1 MGNVS
6 IFDFVISRRRQPGIR
21 PGHSNG
27 CGDTGTF
34 EEPTV
39 MNTLGTTLDLQ
50 NSGDAPAPA
59 RRRRGDGLVYITLC
73 ALLALAWKVSRAG
86 WFEPGDNVGYWIG
99 VVGGVMMLILLVYP
113 LRKYV
118 RFMQGWGRVK
128 FWLWGHMLLGIG
140 APLLILVHC
149 TFRTGSTNAAVALW
163 SMVVVAISGI
173 IGRVLYTRLNRG
185 LLAERSALRQFKV
198 EARLD
203 GIGRSRLWFAPKAQ
217 ERLMQFEQTALSAA
231 AGAGGHWMRLIC
243 VLPLA
248 SWQVRLRCVSEATA
262 ELRLMAKAQDWTR
275 QELAKRRRQARRTIV
290 QHLACV
296 MRVALFAAWER
307 LFALWHVAHVPFVF
321 ILAVSGVFHV
331 IAVHAY

>member
-1 MGNVS
+1 M
-6 IFDFVISRRRQPGIR
+6 
-21 PGHSNG
+21 
-27 CGDTGTF
+27 TT
-34 EEPTV
+34 T
-39 MNTLGTTLDLQ
+39 MNLA
-50 NSGDAPAPA
+50 SGAPA
-59 RRRRGDGLVYITLC
+59 RDVMPAARQVDVQAARERRSGRRDGLVYAALL

-86 WFEPGDNVGYWIG
+86 WFEPGDDVGYWIG
-99 VVGGVMMLILLVYP
+99 VVGGVMLTLLLVYP

-118 RFMQGWGRVK
+118 KFMQGWGRVK
-128 FWLWGHMLLGIG
+128 FWLWGHMVLGIG

-173 IGRVLYTRLNRG
+173 VGRMLYTRINRG

-203 GIGRSRLWFAPKAQ
+203 GIGRSRLWFAPRAQ
-217 ERLMQFEQTALSAA
+217 EQLIEFERSALSAA
-231 AGAGGHWMRLIC
+231 AGAGGHWLRLIC
-243 VLPLA
+243 VLPIA
-248 SWQVRLRCVSEATA
+248 SWQVRLRSLREVHA
-262 ELRLMAKAQDWTR
+262 ELRRIAQEQGWSRRD
-275 QELAKRRRQARRTIV
+275 LNKRRRLARATVV

-321 ILAVSGVFHV
+321 ILAASGVFHV

>member
-1 MGNVS
+1 MSTTMNLASAASTHGALTA
-6 IFDFVISRRRQPGIR
+6 
-21 PGHSNG
+21 GH
-27 CGDTGTF
+27 
-34 EEPTV
+34 PV
-39 MNTLGTTLDLQ
+39 
-50 NSGDAPAPA
+50 DAQAA
-59 RRRRGDGLVYITLC
+59 RRRRSARSDGIVYVALL

-86 WFEPGDNVGYWIG
+86 WFEPGDDVGYWIG
-99 VVGGVMMLILLVYP
+99 VVGGVMLLLLLVYP

-118 RFMQGWGRVK
+118 KFMQGWGRVK

-173 IGRVLYTRLNRG
+173 VGRMLYTRINRG
-185 LLAERSALRQFKV
+185 LMAERSALRQYKV

-217 ERLMQFEQTALSAA
+217 DRLIEFEQSALSAA
-231 AGAGGHWMRLIC
+231 AGAGAHWLRLIC

-248 SWQVRLRCVSEATA
+248 SWQVRLRCVGEINS
-262 ELRLMAKAQDWTR
+262 ELRRMA
-275 QELAKRRRQARRTIV
+275 QEQGWSRRDLNKRRRLARGTVV

-296 MRVALFAAWER
+296 MRVALFEAWER

-321 ILAVSGVFHV
+321 ILAASGVFHV

>member
-1 MGNVS
+1 MTTIMNLAS
-6 IFDFVISRRRQPGIR
+6 DAAATDAQRTER
-21 PGHSNG
+21 PVDS
-27 CGDTGTF
+27 
-34 EEPTV
+34 
-39 MNTLGTTLDLQ
+39 Q
-50 NSGDAPAPA
+50 AA
-59 RRRRGDGLVYITLC
+59 RRRRTGRGDSIVYLALG
-73 ALLALAWKVSRAG
+73 ALLAVAWKVSRAG
-86 WFEPGDNVGYWIG
+86 WFEPGDDVGYWIG
-99 VVGGVMMLILLVYP
+99 VVGGVMLTLLLVYP

-118 RFMQGWGRVK
+118 KSMQGWGRVK
-128 FWLWGHMLLGIG
+128 FWLWGHMVLGIG

-163 SMVVVAISGI
+163 SMVVVAVSGLV
-173 IGRVLYTRLNRG
+173 GRMLYTRLNRG

-217 ERLMQFEQTALSAA
+217 ERLIEFERSALSAA
-231 AGAGGHWMRLIC
+231 AGAGKHWVRLIC
-243 VLPLA
+243 VLPIA
-248 SWQVRLRCVSEATA
+248 SWQVRLRALHEVNLEV
-262 ELRLMAKAQDWTR
+262 RRVAQEQGWSRRD
-275 QELAKRRRQARRTIV
+275 LNKRRKLARATVV

-321 ILAVSGVFHV
+321 LLAASGVFHV

>member
-1 MGNVS
+1 MTTIMNLAS
-6 IFDFVISRRRQPGIR
+6 DAAATDAQRTER
-21 PGHSNG
+21 PVDS
-27 CGDTGTF
+27 
-34 EEPTV
+34 
-39 MNTLGTTLDLQ
+39 Q
-50 NSGDAPAPA
+50 AA
-59 RRRRGDGLVYITLC
+59 RRRRTGRGDSIVYLALG
-73 ALLALAWKVSRAG
+73 ALLAVAWKVSRAG
-86 WFEPGDNVGYWIG
+86 WFEPGDDVGYWIG
-99 VVGGVMMLILLVYP
+99 VVGGVMLTLLLVYP

-118 RFMQGWGRVK
+118 KSMQGWGRVK
-128 FWLWGHMLLGIG
+128 FWLWGHMVLGIG

-163 SMVVVAISGI
+163 SMVVVAVSGLV
-173 IGRVLYTRLNRG
+173 GRMLYTRLNRG

-217 ERLMQFEQTALSAA
+217 ERLIEFERSALSAA
-231 AGAGGHWMRLIC
+231 AGAGKHWVRLIC
-243 VLPLA
+243 VLPIA
-248 SWQVRLRCVSEATA
+248 SWQVRLRALHEVNLEVR
-262 ELRLMAKAQDWTR
+262 RLAHEQGWSRRD
-275 QELAKRRRQARRTIV
+275 LNKRRKLARATVV

-321 ILAVSGVFHV
+321 LLAASGVFHV

>member
-1 MGNVS
+1 M
-6 IFDFVISRRRQPGIR
+6 
-21 PGHSNG
+21 
-27 CGDTGTF
+27 TT
-34 EEPTV
+34 T
-39 MNTLGTTLDLQ
+39 MNLA
-50 NSGDAPAPA
+50 SGAPA
-59 RRRRGDGLVYITLC
+59 RDVMPAARQVDVQAARERRSGRRDGLVYAALL

-86 WFEPGDNVGYWIG
+86 WFEPGDDVGYWIG
-99 VVGGVMMLILLVYP
+99 VVGGVMLTLLLVYP

-118 RFMQGWGRVK
+118 KFMQGWGRVK
-128 FWLWGHMLLGIG
+128 FWLWGHMVLGIG

-173 IGRVLYTRLNRG
+173 VGRMLYTRINRG

-203 GIGRSRLWFAPKAQ
+203 GIGRSRLWFAPRAQ
-217 ERLMQFEQTALSAA
+217 EQLIEFERSALSAA
-231 AGAGGHWMRLIC
+231 AGAGGHWLRLIC
-243 VLPLA
+243 VLPIA
-248 SWQVRLRCVSEATA
+248 SWQVRLRSLREVHV
-262 ELRLMAKAQDWTR
+262 ELRRIAQEQGWSRRD
-275 QELAKRRRQARRTIV
+275 LNKRRRLARATVV

-321 ILAVSGVFHV
+321 ILAASGVFHV

>member
-1 MGNVS
+1 
-6 IFDFVISRRRQPGIR
+6 
-21 PGHSNG
+21 
-27 CGDTGTF
+27 
-34 EEPTV
+34 
-39 MNTLGTTLDLQ
+39 
-50 NSGDAPAPA
+50 
-59 RRRRGDGLVYITLC
+59 
-73 ALLALAWKVSRAG
+73 
-86 WFEPGDNVGYWIG
+86 
-99 VVGGVMMLILLVYP
+99 
-113 LRKYV
+113 
-118 RFMQGWGRVK
+118 
-128 FWLWGHMLLGIG
+128 
-140 APLLILVHC
+140 
-149 TFRTGSTNAAVALW
+149 
-163 SMVVVAISGI
+163 
-173 IGRVLYTRLNRG
+173 